1 MKYILLF
8 GTCLLLACNK
18 DNELSPPDFEV
29 STTAA
34 TYKKGE
40 AVVFTFKGDPQMISA
55 YTGEFGKDYNYR
67 EGRTLDVSG
76 LNLAFSSAVAND
88 GAGTPQTGMFS
99 LQVSSNFNGDYSSFA
114 NVQAATWTDVTDRL
128 SKQEAATT
136 ATSTLATPADG
147 IDLSDLR
154 VAGKPLYI
162 AYKYNIRPQSTNGIW
177 RIWTFQG
184 FSLTGNTSSGKQ
196 ILGNMTN
203 TAFRVVQK
211 NPEIISRT
219 ATSATILTLRHADP
233 ALYPAAAETATENWI
248 ISQGFSNVNRIDF
261 GPDLSTP
268 IQGGT
273 SAVEKKDF
281 SYTFTKAGQYSV
293 YFVAANVSLNGKME
307 TVRKVDLTITE

>member
-1 MKYILLF
+1 MKYILFL

-18 DNELSPPDFEV
+18 DNELSTPNFEV
-29 STTAA
+29 STTAS
-34 TYKKGE
+34 TYKKGQ
-40 AVVFTFKGDPQMISA
+40 AVLFSFKGNPQMISV
-55 YTGEFGKDYNYR
+55 YTGEFGKDYNFR

-76 LNLAFSSAVAND
+76 LNLAFSSAVANE
-88 GAGTPQTGMFS
+88 GAGTSQTGMFS
-99 LQVSSNFNGDYSSFA
+99 LQVSSNFNGDYASFA

-177 RIWTFQG
+177 RMWSIQG

-196 ILGNMTN
+196 TLGNMTT
-203 TAFRVVQK
+203 TAFRVVRK

-219 ATSATILTLRHADP
+219 ATSATVLTLRHADLALDPGP
-233 ALYPAAAETATENWI
+233 AEIATENWI
-248 ISQGFSNVNRIDF
+248 ISQAFSNVNTINF
-261 GPDLSTP
+261 GPDLSIP

-273 SAVEKKDF
+273 SAVEKKDY

-293 YFVAANVSLNGKME
+293 YFVAANVNLNGKME

>member
-1 MKYILLF
+1 MKYILFL

-18 DNELSPPDFEV
+18 DNELATPNFEV
-29 STTAA
+29 STKTS
-34 TYKKGE
+34 TYKKGA
-40 AVVFTFKGDPQMISA
+40 AVLFTFKGNPQLISV
-55 YTGEFGKDYNYR
+55 YTGESGKDYNYR
-67 EGRTLDVSG
+67 EGRALDVSG
-76 LNLAFSSAVAND
+76 INLAFSSAVTND
-88 GAGTPQTGMFS
+88 GAGTSQTGMFS
-99 LQVSSNFNGDYSSFA
+99 LQVSSNFNGNYASFA

-128 SKQEAATT
+128 SKQEGATT
-136 ATSTLATPADG
+136 ATSTLATPAEG

-162 AYKYNIRPQSTNGIW
+162 AYRYNIRPQSTNGIW

-196 ILGNMTN
+196 TLGSIAT

-219 ATSATILTLRHADP
+219 TTSATVLTLRHAED
-233 ALYPAAAETATENWI
+233 PAAAETATENWI
-248 ISQGFSNVNRIDF
+248 ITQAFSNVNRIDF
-261 GPDLSTP
+261 GPDLSIP

-273 SAVEKKDF
+273 SAVEKKEY

-293 YFVAANVSLNGKME
+293 YFVAANVNLNGKME
-307 TVRKVDLTITE
+307 TIRKVDLTITE